1 MFINNMKYTI
11 LYGTPTQ
18 NIDITEQSLKKCMK
32 ENVIRIPS
40 SDFKRAFLFT
50 DPCINVLKSILV
62 MDGPN
67 LIGHYDHNTIVYIH
81 TETHEIFTNHKP
93 LPENIYKLY
102 PDYTEILK
110 QYHSKLQLDYG
121 SFQDEYPEQ
130 LLAVE
135 YITGTENILE
145 IGGNIGRNS
154 IIMGTIL
161 NNNNNTNLVTLEC
174 CDSIAQ
180 QLIHNRNKNS
190 LFFHVE
196 TAALSKT
203 PMYQH
208 TGHWQTVKSDV
219 PVDGHTK
226 LNTIAFKELEDKYNI
241 TFNTL
246 VMDCEG
252 AFYYIL
258 KEMPEILQNIRLIIM
273 ENDYNEIEHKEYVDK
288 CLTQSGLQRV
298 HWEAGGW
305 GPCFDRFYEVWKRI
319 D

>member
-1 MFINNMKYTI
+1 MKYTI

-32 ENVIRIPS
+32 EKVIRIPS

-67 LIGHYDHNTIVYIH
+67 LIGHYDHNTIVYIN
-81 TETHEIFTNHKP
+81 TETHAIFTNHKP
-93 LPENIYKLY
+93 LPENIYNLY

-110 QYHSKLQLDYG
+110 RKHGELQLDYG

-135 YITGTENILE
+135 YISGNENILE

-154 IIMGTIL
+154 VIMGSIL

-174 CDSIAQ
+174 CDPIAQ

-203 PMYQH
+203 SMYQH
-208 TGHWQTVKSDV
+208 TGHWQTVKSDA
-219 PVDGHTK
+219 PIENHTK
-226 LNTIAFKELEDKYNI
+226 LNTITFQEVQDKYNI
-241 TFNTL
+241 TFDTL

-273 ENDYNEIEHKEYVDK
+273 ENDYNEIEHKEFVDS

-305 GPCFDRFYEVWKRI
+305 GPCFDRFYEVWKRV